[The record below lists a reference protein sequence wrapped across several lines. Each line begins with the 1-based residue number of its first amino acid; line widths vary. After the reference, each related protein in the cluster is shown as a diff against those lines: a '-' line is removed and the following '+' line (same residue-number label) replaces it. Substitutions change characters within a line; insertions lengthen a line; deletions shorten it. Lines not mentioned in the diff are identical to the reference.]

1 MLRLKLYENDNT
13 SGPADLEA
21 AYVVGQDRVPMRGEV
36 RVADGEMTIETR
48 ARSAAAVAVPW
59 KVPGVGTVVLETP
72 RLPERQE
79 PYNLHVEL
87 ARGQMMRI
95 SQKREDWGFYDFEA
109 GVEHYAKISEARAQ
123 LIEAM
128 TAGPGPAAARLANDA
143 IRRGVVAGDELSLF
157 HANVFLDRRIAA
169 GNVAKR
175 PLGCRIDPEQTQNGC
190 ADRLAQVF
198 DYGVLPIGQLDN
210 DPSGKAVR
218 DPNIEAWLNHLRQK
232 KKTVWAEG
240 LLTLDPNAMP
250 SWLARA
256 AQDYPKFRDAAQLHI
271 RSMLKAYG
279 PYVHTWEAI
288 RGVHAHNDYRFTFE
302 QIMELTRIA
311 CLLVKQTSPKSTV
324 VIGVTQPWGEY
335 YANDP
340 RTIPP
345 MLFAEMALSSG
356 IHFDAFAVDLRFD
369 ITSGNPQMRDLMQVS
384 SMLDRFGAFG
394 KPVHVMFAGVP
405 SEQAGD
411 GTSWRDGWSEATQAQ
426 WCNDLMRIA
435 FSKPAVES
443 VAFQRLIDRD
453 VPDGLF
459 KKDGSPKA
467 AVMEIMRLRKELGV

>member
-1 MLRLKLYENDNT
+1 MLRLKLFQNDNGN
-13 SGPADLEA
+13 GPTDLDA
-21 AYVVGQDRVPMRGEV
+21 AYVVGQDRVPMRGDI
-36 RVADGEMTIETR
+36 RVADGEMVIETR

-72 RLPERQE
+72 RLPERAA

-87 ARGQMMRI
+87 ARGQLMRI

-109 GVEHYAKISEARAQ
+109 GSEHYAKINEARAQ
-123 LIEAM
+123 LVEAM
-128 TAGPGPAAARLANDA
+128 TTGVGPGATRLANDA
-143 IRRGVVAGDELSLF
+143 IRRSVEVGDALSIF

-169 GNVAKR
+169 GNVSKR
-175 PLGCRIDPEQTQNGC
+175 PLGCRLDPEQAQSGY

-198 DYGVLPIGQLDN
+198 DYGVLPIGSLES
-210 DPSGKAVR
+210 DPSGKAGR
-218 DPNIEAWLNHLRQK
+218 DPNIEAWLTMLRNK
-232 KKTVWAEG
+232 KKAVWAEG

-250 SWLARA
+250 AWLARA

-271 RSMLKAYG
+271 RSALKAYG

-288 RGVHAHNDYRFTFE
+288 RGIHAHNDYRFTFE

-324 VIGVTQPWGEY
+324 IIGVTQPWGEY

-369 ITSGNPQMRDLMQVS
+369 IAGGNPQMRDLMQIS

-394 KPVHVMFAGVP
+394 KPVHIMFAGVP
-405 SEQAGD
+405 SSGAEGRS
-411 GTSWRDGWSEATQAQ
+411 TWRDGWSETVQAQ

-435 FSKPAVES
+435 YSKPAVES
-443 VAFQRLIDRD
+443 VAFQRLVDRD
-453 VPDGLF
+453 TTDGVF
-459 KKDGSPKA
+459 NKDGSPKA
-467 AVMEIMRLRKELGV
+467 VVMEIMRLRKELGV